1 MDIIQ
6 DFIPVGRKNRPAHP
20 MLPTYITVHE
30 TGNKSVGANAQM
42 HARYLKGSTAN
53 DAPVSWHFTVSSE
66 QIYQHLPVI
75 ESAFHAGDGGQGIG
89 NRQSIGIEIC
99 VNSDG
104 NFEKAKANAQWLIRT
119 LMAERHIKIENVVQ
133 HNHWSGKNCPSTM
146 RNTNTWKPFI
156 DGIQK
161 VEASTMTEQA
171 KTWQSIVN
179 KRGASPQLV
188 VDGNFGPASLT
199 ESNELLQRLDATIT
213 ARNVEIASLKV
224 AIDGQKK
231 TIAELNAKLGT
242 ANTSVI
248 TLTANYNT
256 VLAKNKAAQKALV

>member
-1 MDIIQ
+1 MEIVQ

-75 ESAFHAGDGGQGIG
+75 ESAFHAGDGGQGVG

-104 NFEKAKANAQWLIRT
+104 NFEKAKANAQWLIKK
-119 LMAERHIKIENVVQ
+119 LMAERSIRIENVVQ

-161 VEASTMTEQA
+161 VEEDTMTEQT
-171 KTWQSIVN
+171 KTWQKYLNS
-179 KRGASPQLV
+179 RGANPILDD
-188 VDGNFGPASLT
+188 DGDFGGKSLNASMALIKK
-199 ESNELLQRLDATIT
+199 LDA
-213 ARNVEIASLKV
+213 EIAK
-224 AIDGQKK
+224 
-231 TIAELNAKLGT
+231 
-242 ANTSVI
+242 
-248 TLTANYNT
+248 
-256 VLAKNKAAQKALV
+256 QKALVQSANINVTALTADKKSLTSRLAQIKTISSI

>member
-1 MDIIQ
+1 MEIVQ

-99 VNSDG
+99 VNADG

-133 HNHWSGKNCPSTM
+133 HNHWSGKNCPQTM
-146 RNTNTWKPFI
+146 RETNTWKPFI

-161 VEASTMTEQA
+161 VEGNTMTNET
-171 KTWQSIVN
+171 KVWQ
-179 KRGASPQLV
+179 GTLV
-188 VDGNFGPASLT
+188 KAGYPLVIDGNFGPASLSA
-199 ESNELLQRLDATIT
+199 SNSLLT
-213 ARNVEIASLKV
+213 ARNVEIASLKK
-224 AIDGQKK
+224 AIEGQKK
-231 TIAELNAKLGT
+231 AIADLNAKLST
-242 ANTSVI
+242 ANVNVI
-248 TLTANYNT
+248 TLTAN
-256 VLAKNKAAQKALV
+256 NKTLTTKITQIHTISTT